1 MTNFNPDKLKNFLQ
15 THPGLNSVDVAR
27 ILALKKENA
36 EKEKALQEEQA
47 RNEKMSHEHSERL
60 ALVEEARPV
69 VERFALTKAR
79 YENILSKIS
88 DKLVQVDLEQKL
100 EELKNDIGTIPAS
113 VTKESL
119 ADLKTKLTE
128 FELKLTMTEGV
139 ATPETL
145 DVLGLWPSNINK
157 RDDKAHKGWVYDD
170 KGKQESL
177 PTSDWDKAD
186 ANIKPIFEDYRTFM
200 LEGNEKAR
208 AKKVELFRNV
218 IDLKNHVVEALKA
231 KDPVRARALAEELKI
246 LLAEKKN
253 AWDSL
258 RSQLSLLSTQ
268 EEIFLGTPEIDHLPD
283 DIQNQLKPNE
293 ASIRA
298 IINAIKKR
306 LMEGKDPQ
314 PDAIK
319 KLDAA
324 ISAYRSQVSYYV
336 KNARTPISVDSTVK
350 DAALNGIWVRD
361 YKTGEKKLAGFL
373 RPVPTTTGKNRLKKI
388 TVAGRGEMTLE
399 DYNNEQQAKKEAQ
412 NTVIITEQMLAE
424 WPELAANHQAGQ
436 PIQKSVLKQFERDTT
451 YERMFAKNENAF
463 ISMYATPTL
472 DPATNTVRYVANERV
487 RKAPEDEQEA
497 IRATFVRHGLL
508 LVDTTPEER
517 HTAEDKK
524 KENEYLNHTKDSL
537 AHSPRQDKGEGRGV
551 ARAFGNNMR
560 EFVGMKPVVNSR
572 ISSTGG
578 MVTLSKMKTEPH
590 AQETPFA
597 YESVSATTGRYE
609 ALKTKAH
616 AAADPTVDK
625 DALIKLGNLE
635 HEMEAR
641 TLFARQAEGSAREKT
656 QHEKLKEAVAT
667 YEQEV
672 KAFLEKKKR
681 VQPVS
686 PPTQEQLDKEAK
698 RKEALKKINDILAA
712 NKNWN
717 AEKTRRAF
725 TKADSSKMISLLA
738 FAIIVGGGGG
748 LMLKKHFD
756 TLENKQLDTAP
767 KISAPTQEENWQ
779 DLLNPLSK
787 RLLKD
792 LTTKSHDELAI
803 EYAKSY
809 VNKENPA
816 SVRNLLIMDA
826 YKVLHEQGAYS
837 MGEKQQAEVS
847 DFIMALQ
854 DISQKKDYSLSSA
867 ATKSGSSFS
876 RSDWYA
882 TPNITIDSYLAM
894 VQDKIK

>member
-497 IRATFVRHGLL
+497 IRAIFAKHGLVL
-508 LVDTTPEER
+508 LDTTQEER
-517 HTAEDKK
+517 HATEDKK
-524 KENEYLNHTKDSL
+524 KENEYLNRTKDSL
-537 AHSPRQDKGEGRGV
+537 VYSPRQDKGEGRGV

-560 EFVGMKPVVNSR
+560 EFVGMKPVPNPR

-578 MVTLSKMKTEPH
+578 MVTLSKMKTEPQ
-590 AQETPFA
+590 AIPLSEPK
-597 YESVSATTGRYE
+597 
-609 ALKTKAH
+609 KTEKA
-616 AAADPTVDK
+616 P
-625 DALIKLGNLE
+625 II
-635 HEMEAR
+635 
-641 TLFARQAEGSAREKT
+641 
-656 QHEKLKEAVAT
+656 
-667 YEQEV
+667 
-672 KAFLEKKKR
+672 
-681 VQPVS
+681 
-686 PPTQEQLDKEAK
+686 PTQEQLDKEAK

-756 TLENKQLDTAP
+756 ALENKQLDTAP